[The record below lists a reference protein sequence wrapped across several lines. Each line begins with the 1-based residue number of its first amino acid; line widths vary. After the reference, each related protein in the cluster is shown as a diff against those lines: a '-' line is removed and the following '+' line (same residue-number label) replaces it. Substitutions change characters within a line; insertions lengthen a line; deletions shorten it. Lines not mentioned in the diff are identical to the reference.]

1 MLEHSCIFVTV
12 LATAALG
19 ALSGASL
26 SKLMS
31 PDHLAS
37 VVQPVTENVEN
48 LGNVIVEGNSA
59 SQDTVWE
66 GTMQCYLLSH
76 AGYEDIAIYRTLPGE

>member
-1 MLEHSCIFVTV
+1 M

-19 ALSGASL
+19 ALLGASL
-26 SKLMS
+26 SLLMS

-37 VVQPVTENVEN
+37 VAQPVTKNVEN
-48 LGNVIVEGNSA
+48 LGNIIVEGNSA
-59 SQDTVWE
+59 SQDTVGE
-66 GTMQCYLLSH
+66 GTMQSHLLSH